1 MPNAFLNCTSVLK
14 NMALQYVKEHVL
26 NRSINCSQTSLHQI
40 VCVCVRAHVCLN
52 PNCLTD
58 LGVLLGMVLSTPSLT
73 HNGRVDVPLR
83 IH

>member
-14 NMALQYVKEHVL
+14 NMALQYVKEHFL
-26 NRSINCSQTSLHQI
+26 NRSINCSQTFAPNC

-58 LGVLLGMVLSTPSLT
+58 LGAWHRCSA
-73 HNGRVDVPLR
+73 PLASP
-83 IH
+83 ITAV